1 MKVLFRG
8 ISLTTHNFLHSYTRT
23 SQNPVHSF
31 TPLAASTRSRLR
43 LYSSKSDS
51 PVEKKPDPVIESASV
66 AEANVEDVALP
77 VVDMSDKD
85 DEKGKSSQVA
95 MKLVYPRVHPRVH
108 QTAMKLVG
116 KENAKLALSLV
127 GYDEELESAMEYVFG
142 ATFVCKTTDAA
153 KEACPSD
160 CFHMWFFKQ
169 CETIHYYL
177 IWLELMSKFYLYLSP
192 KNNINCQF
200 MYGFFSF
207 QLNVLQVA
215 FNREISTRSVTLEGD
230 IFQTSGL
237 LTGGIRRSSEEI
249 ADLQPLQKMFMH
261 LKAQLELKMHDL
273 SLFQNRAEKNE
284 HLKLAEMI
292 KNIEQEL
299 EVAN

>member
-85 DEKGKSSQVA
+85 DEKGKSSNPAPAFFFSFVGPSQVA
-95 MKLVYPRVHPRVH
+95 MKLVYPRVHPR
-108 QTAMKLVG
+108 VG

-169 CETIHYYL
+169 CETIHYSL

-192 KNNINCQF
+192 ENNINCQF

-237 LTGGIRRSSEEI
+237 LTGGIRRYMI

-284 HLKLAEMI
+284 HLKRY
-292 KNIEQEL
+292 
-299 EVAN
+299 